1 MNTFEKAAN
10 ATYLTVLS
18 QGQLYGIP
26 LKHVVHIIPVQKIR
40 EAPELPSYVKGKIKH
55 EGTSIPVI
63 DLRLRLGLKETA
75 WDEETCIVVMYVPSG
90 TVGLL
95 VDAAGEIKELA
106 DVDCRMETE
115 EENPFVLKRC
125 IKNKQEIKILDL
137 MKTVEM

>member
-1 MNTFEKAAN
+1 MNTFEEAAN

-40 EAPELPSYVKGKIKH
+40 EAPELPPYVKGKIKH

-63 DLRLRLGLKETA
+63 DLRLRLGLEETV
-75 WDEETCIVVMYVPSG
+75 WDEETCIVVMYVPKG
-90 TVGLL
+90 TVGLI

-106 DVDCRMETE
+106 GKDCPAKTE
-115 EENPFVLKRC
+115 EENSFVLKRC
-125 IKNKQEIKILDL
+125 IKNGREIKILDL
-137 MKTVEM
+137 MKVVEM